1 MIKPQIIQKAQNQ
14 SRRKFKKK
22 KSRRISPFGIA
33 PVKKTHIRLGHPGIV
48 DHSVDLSI
56 GKTTT
61 KYSKNKQNHEVTQ
74 LQQQNYTYMC
84 TSKQNSFSTFVNEI
98 FKDQAKPWSDRTEH
112 ITKLLVHVHFETNV
126 IFNIRKQSQIIVE
139 EAFGFCSASVS
150 TTKKTI
156 VFVVQFSICVL
167 EMTHVSRQTN
177 IQNTKHN
184 YFPQISIQSCHQ
196 GTPL

>member
-22 KSRRISPFGIA
+22 NLEELVPSVL

-98 FKDQAKPWSDRTEH
+98 FKDQAKP
-112 ITKLLVHVHFETNV
+112 
-126 IFNIRKQSQIIVE
+126 
-139 EAFGFCSASVS
+139 
-150 TTKKTI
+150 
-156 VFVVQFSICVL
+156 
-167 EMTHVSRQTN
+167 
-177 IQNTKHN
+177 
-184 YFPQISIQSCHQ
+184 
-196 GTPL
+196 